1 MHYGDPS
8 GYPFDTAPL
17 MGIETNM
24 TDLKSIS
31 IFSGI
36 PDSDL
41 KAIETL
47 SVTRT
52 YPKNT
57 VIINEGDQANAMYL
71 VVTGKVRVYVSDESG
86 KEFILNTM
94 GPGDYFG
101 ELALL
106 DDEVRSA
113 SVITTEKSTFSIIYK
128 DDFSKVILSHP
139 NIALVLLKNL
149 SNTVRQLTEN
159 VKTLALQD
167 VYGRIRKTLLS
178 LAVERNGETLI
189 EERLTQQDIANRIGS
204 SREMVARILK
214 DLALGGYIEI
224 DKKHFKLLKKLPES
238 Y

>member
-1 MHYGDPS
+1 
-8 GYPFDTAPL
+8 
-17 MGIETNM
+17 M

-36 PDSDL
+36 PDADL
-41 KAIETL
+41 KTIEAL

-71 VVTGKVRVYVSDESG
+71 VVSGKVRVYVSDESG
-86 KEFILNTM
+86 KEFILNSM
-94 GPGDYFG
+94 GPGEYFG

-106 DDEVRSA
+106 DEEVRSA
-113 SVITTEKSTFSIIYK
+113 SVITTDKSTFSIIYK

-149 SNTVRQLTEN
+149 ASTVRHLTEN

-178 LAVERNGETLI
+178 LAIDRNGELLI

-214 DLALGGYIEI
+214 DLSLGGYIEI

>member
-1 MHYGDPS
+1 
-8 GYPFDTAPL
+8 
-17 MGIETNM
+17 M

>member
-1 MHYGDPS
+1 
-8 GYPFDTAPL
+8 
-17 MGIETNM
+17 M

-36 PDSDL
+36 PESDL
-41 KAIETL
+41 KTIETL

-178 LAVERNGETLI
+178 LAVEKNGEMLI
-189 EERLTQQDIANRIGS
+189 EDRLTQQDIANRIGS

-214 DLALGGYIEI
+214 DLSLGGYIEI